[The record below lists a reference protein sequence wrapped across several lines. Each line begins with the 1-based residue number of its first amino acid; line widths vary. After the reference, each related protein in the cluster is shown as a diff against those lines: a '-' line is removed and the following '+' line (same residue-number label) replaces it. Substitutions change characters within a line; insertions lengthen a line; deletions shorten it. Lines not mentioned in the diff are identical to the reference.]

1 MRPYGTPGLV
11 DRLTPGFVRLSG
23 LHPGLLS
30 CRPFRDA
37 FPARAQDVAASIPG
51 PSAAADEGPGAPQLD
66 KIPRETGATRHTR
79 VGKRLDCWEN
89 DCINRVGV
97 HGDVYLAALYP
108 LSKRTKGTK
117 RLAGLSIRESV
128 PRDQPRCPFGMDS
141 DRFGN

>member
-1 MRPYGTPGLV
+1 MEGRFWGKIL
-11 DRLTPGFVRLSG
+11 RI
-23 LHPGLLS
+23 
-30 CRPFRDA
+30 
-37 FPARAQDVAASIPG
+37 ARNRNSNCGCATGGSTLPPG

-66 KIPRETGATRHTR
+66 KIPRETGAARHTR

-97 HGDVYLAALYP
+97 HGDVYLAASYP